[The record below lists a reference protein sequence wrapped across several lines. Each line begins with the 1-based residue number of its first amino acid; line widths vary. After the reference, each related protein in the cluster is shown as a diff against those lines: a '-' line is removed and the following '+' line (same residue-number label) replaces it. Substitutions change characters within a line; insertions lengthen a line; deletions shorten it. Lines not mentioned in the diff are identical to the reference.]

1 MRLVLAIDLIF
12 RFINPATIQIAF
24 RASGMARIK
33 ASLAGK
39 GGSLGKSENA
49 ESGHS

>member
-1 MRLVLAIDLIF
+1 LIGILPAF
-12 RFINPATIQIAF
+12 GEKSVFIKPATIQIAF

-39 GGSLGKSENA
+39 GGSQGISENA
-49 ESGHS
+49 